1 VRDAAGP
8 PLSLIAPVQIGLV
21 STKVENR
28 MKKIA
33 LRTQDARRN
42 GLSHGSETHPNNG
55 WTHAHQSSVGESK
68 ASSTVAASIAFNDN
82 ADYDGFVEHEGL
94 RFAGMHLILDLW
106 QASNLDNLEIVERTL
121 RQATEAAGATLLSID
136 LHSFTPTGGITGVAI
151 LAESHISIHTWP
163 EHAYAAL
170 DIFMCGKANPH
181 QAIDVLRRAFTP
193 GKLVLAEHKRGLM
206 P

>member
-1 VRDAAGP
+1 
-8 PLSLIAPVQIGLV
+8 
-21 STKVENR
+21 

-33 LRTQDARRN
+33 QRNSDARRN
-42 GLSHGSETHPNNG
+42 GLSHGLETHPANG
-55 WTHAHQSSVGESK
+55 WPHANEPGAGQNK
-68 ASSTVAASIAFNDN
+68 ISSTIAAKVAFNDN
-82 ADYDGFVEHEGL
+82 ADYDGFVEREGL
-94 RFAGMHLILDLW
+94 RFAGTHLILDLW
-106 QASNLDNLEIVERTL
+106 QASNLDDVQIVESAL

-170 DIFMCGKANPH
+170 DIFMCGNADPH

>member
-1 VRDAAGP
+1 
-8 PLSLIAPVQIGLV
+8 
-21 STKVENR
+21 

-33 LRTQDARRN
+33 LRNSDARRN
-42 GLSHGSETHPNNG
+42 GLALGTETHPSNG
-55 WTHAHQSSVGESK
+55 WTHAHESSVEHKPGTDNSEARSGAK
-68 ASSTVAASIAFNDN
+68 TSIAFNDN
-82 ADYDGFVEHEGL
+82 ADYDGFVEREGL
-94 RFAGMHLILDLW
+94 RFAGTHLILDLW
-106 QASNLDNLEIVERTL
+106 QASNLDNLEIVETAL

-170 DIFMCGKANPH
+170 DIFMCGKASPH
-181 QAIDVLRRAFTP
+181 KAIDVLRLAFTP

>member
-1 VRDAAGP
+1 
-8 PLSLIAPVQIGLV
+8 
-21 STKVENR
+21 

-33 LRTQDARRN
+33 LRNSDARRN
-42 GLSHGSETHPNNG
+42 SHSHGTETHPNG
-55 WTHAHQSSVGESK
+55 WTHARESSVEHKPCVDKSEAHPTAK
-68 ASSTVAASIAFNDN
+68 TSIAFNDN
-82 ADYDGFVEHEGL
+82 ADYDGFVEREGL
-94 RFAGMHLILDLW
+94 RFAGTHLILDLW
-106 QASNLDNLEIVERTL
+106 QASNLDNLEIVENAL

-170 DIFMCGKANPH
+170 DIFMCGKASPH
-181 QAIDVLRRAFTP
+181 KAIDVLRLAFTP